1 MKIIVTGSLG
11 NIGKPLTEEL
21 LQKGHTVVVVSSNEN
36 RQKEIE
42 EIGAIAAI
50 GKLEDN
56 DFLTDTFTGADA
68 VYCMIPP
75 NNYFDQSLDL
85 LAYYGEIATNYATA
99 IEASGVKRVV
109 YLSSIGAHLSHG
121 SGIILGHHLGEEI
134 MNKLTDVSIT
144 FMRPVGFYYNLL
156 GFVNVIKNK
165 GFIEANYGAD
175 EHLVWVSPIDIAAAI
190 VQELEMPP
198 VERKIQYVVSEELTG
213 NESATILGEAIGK
226 PDLKWHLIPTEVW
239 KNNLVMI
246 GMNPKIAAGLVE
258 MFESQHKGILT
269 EDYFINRPATFG
281 KVKLKDF
288 AKDFA
293 KVYYA

>member
-11 NIGKPLTEEL
+11 NISKPLTEEL
-21 LQKGHTVVVVSSNEN
+21 LQKGHTVVVVSSNHD
-36 RQKEIE
+36 RQNEIE
-42 EIGAIAAI
+42 EMGAIAAI
-50 GKLEDN
+50 GKLEDA
-56 DFLTDTFTGADA
+56 DFLIETFTGADA

-75 NNYFDQSLDL
+75 NNYFDHNLDL
-85 LAYYGEIATNYATA
+85 MAYYREIATNYATA
-99 IEASGVKRVV
+99 IRASGVKRVV
-109 YLSSIGAHLSHG
+109 YLSSVGAHLSHG

-134 MNKLTDVSIT
+134 MNKLVDVSIT

-175 EHLVWVSPIDIAAAI
+175 EYLVWVSPIDIAAAI
-190 VQELEMPP
+190 VRELESPP
-198 VERKIQYVVSEELTG
+198 VERKTQYVVSEELTG
-213 NESATILGEAIGK
+213 DETATILGEAIGK
-226 PDLKWHLIPTEVW
+226 PDLKWHLISTEVW

-246 GMNPKIAAGLVE
+246 GMNPKIAAGLTE
-258 MFESQHKGILT
+258 MFESQHKGILA
-269 EDYFINRPATFG
+269 EDYFINRPVTFG

-293 KVYYA
+293 KVYHA